1 MAVEFRFEK
10 LCITDFRGIHEL
22 ELEFPDGF
30 PLHLIGSNNAGK
42 STVLQA
48 IALALRGGGF
58 HQYDLAPFDF
68 FKSATGEH
76 ARTFEVW
83 LGPPTPPKNTRPP
96 APETAQPPSLRAFW
110 PPAKKRKNTTAKKSV
125 HPRRSPAHPH
135 KLRP

>member
-58 HQYDLAPFDF
+58 HQYDLAPFAF
-68 FKSATGEH
+68 FKSATGEQ
-76 ARTFEVW
+76 ARAFEVW
-83 LGPPTPPKNTRPP
+83 LCPP
-96 APETAQPPSLRAFW
+96 AGRENAPPVAVSVGSHRVAQAIAV
-110 PPAKKRKNTTAKKSV
+110 PAQMSKTSQTE
-125 HPRRSPAHPH
+125 
-135 KLRP
+135 